1 MENSYNAR
9 VSFKGEGNFTFVLP
23 KYGEITIYAGK
34 DLYIKGLS
42 VSGVEALR
50 ELRPL
55 LLEHKLNAKPD
66 GCYKVI
72 DLNSINLP
80 KYNKFERA
88 YVEPAKS
95 VADLKAEMIK
105 GPITKE
111 VEKPVEKVVEAVVE
125 EPEVKEIVKE
135 EIEKP
140 VKEAK
145 KILGKKSNKKNKRK

>member
-23 KYGEITIYAGK
+23 RYGEITIYAGK

-72 DLNSINLP
+72 DLNSISLP

-95 VADLKAEMIK
+95 VADLKAEMII
-105 GPITKE
+105 GPITEE
-111 VEKPVEKVVEAVVE
+111 VERPVEAVVE
-125 EPEVKEIVKE
+125 AVAEEPEVKE